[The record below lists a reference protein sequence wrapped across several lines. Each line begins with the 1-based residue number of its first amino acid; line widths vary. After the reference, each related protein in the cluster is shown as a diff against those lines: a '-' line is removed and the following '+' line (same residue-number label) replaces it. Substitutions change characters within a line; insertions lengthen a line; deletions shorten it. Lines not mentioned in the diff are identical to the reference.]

1 MSAPASRTAHVNGFT
16 LHYWDW
22 AGGQPDVVCLHPSG
36 HYGRI
41 WEWVAERLAPD
52 MRVIAPDQRGHG
64 DSGKAA
70 GASAED
76 YAADVE
82 GLAKAAN
89 LDRFVLAGHSL
100 GARAGMVYAA
110 QHPER
115 VRALI
120 LVGGPHFSTL
130 ERGADVDYWRNNSNN
145 MRARPKALAN
155 RSAAAEM
162 MRKSYPAF
170 SDAAVQHM
178 AEHNTNLKADGSAE
192 WKYDPEWVADGLLH
206 ATDDLTGYAAKIRC
220 PVLILRAEKSWELTP
235 ERMIKVQALFPTA
248 KVVTLDGV
256 VQNLEMEAP
265 KAVARE
271 IRAFVANA

>member
-1 MSAPASRTAHVNGFT
+1 MSAPASRTAQVNGFT

-41 WEWVAERLAPD
+41 WEFVAERLAPD
-52 MRVIAPDQRGHG
+52 LHVIAPDQRGHG
-64 DSGKAA
+64 DSGKVA

-82 GLAKAAN
+82 GLAGAAG

-110 QHPER
+110 HHPER
-115 VRALI
+115 VRALV
-120 LVGGPHFSTL
+120 LVGGPHYSTL
-130 ERGADVDYWRNNSNN
+130 ERGADVDYWRSNSDN
-145 MRARPKALAN
+145 MRVRPKALAN
-155 RSAAAEM
+155 RAGAAEL

-170 SDAAVQHM
+170 SDVAIQHM
-178 AEHNTNLKADGSAE
+178 AEHNTNLRPDGSAE
-192 WKYDPEWVADGLLH
+192 WKYDPKWVADGLLH
-206 ATDDLTGYAAKIRC
+206 ATDDLTGFAAKIRC
-220 PVLILRAEKSWELTP
+220 PVLILRAEKSWELTA
-235 ERMIKVQALFPTA
+235 ERMPRVQALFPTA
-248 KVVTLDGV
+248 KVVTIEGA

-265 KAVARE
+265 EAVARE
-271 IRAFVANA
+271 IRAFVRSA